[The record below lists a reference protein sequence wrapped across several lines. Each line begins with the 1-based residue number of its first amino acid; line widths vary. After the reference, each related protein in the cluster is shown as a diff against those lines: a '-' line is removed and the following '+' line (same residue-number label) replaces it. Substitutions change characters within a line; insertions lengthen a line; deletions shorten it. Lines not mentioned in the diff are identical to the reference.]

1 MVEPTIKEMNVG
13 KQVLT
18 FQSVQVLDV
27 QNDRGTLVPCYGR
40 GYPDVG
46 TAAETAQLY
55 DVSRLEELHR

>member
-1 MVEPTIKEMNVG
+1 MTEPTVKEMNVG
-13 KQVLT
+13 QRILT
-18 FQSVQVLDV
+18 FQSINVLDV

-46 TAAETAQLY
+46 SASDIERFY